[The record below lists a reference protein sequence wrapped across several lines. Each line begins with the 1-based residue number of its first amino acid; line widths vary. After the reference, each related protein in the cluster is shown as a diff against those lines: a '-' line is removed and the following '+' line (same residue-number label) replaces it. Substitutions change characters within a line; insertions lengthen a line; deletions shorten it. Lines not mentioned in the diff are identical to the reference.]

1 MIQTQNILSR
11 VNVHSLRPV
20 FHHFLTPQKRV
31 LHIQELSSL
40 PHDSH
45 NTLKKTLEFANH
57 IYKSDNLGIY
67 MHRMVP
73 FETTDPKVANR
84 VGVICISRENVMGGY
99 VLTKTKS
106 IELMPGVFGH
116 LPLDIDTTWY
126 VSAIGEMM
134 ERQDTYLDVL
144 WIVEN

>member
-1 MIQTQNILSR
+1 
-11 VNVHSLRPV
+11 
-20 FHHFLTPQKRV
+20 
-31 LHIQELSSL
+31 
-40 PHDSH
+40 
-45 NTLKKTLEFANH
+45 
-57 IYKSDNLGIY
+57 
-67 MHRMVP
+67 MVP